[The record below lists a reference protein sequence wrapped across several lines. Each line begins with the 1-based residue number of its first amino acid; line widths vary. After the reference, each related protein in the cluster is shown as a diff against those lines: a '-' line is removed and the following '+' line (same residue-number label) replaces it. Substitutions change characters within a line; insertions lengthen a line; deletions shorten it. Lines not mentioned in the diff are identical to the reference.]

1 MNNKPEGYSS
11 RTDKRKD
18 KKINKIYNI
27 LITVVIILIIAVGAT
42 IFTGKDADV
51 STSPKETL
59 KADQTKQSD
68 TNQKADKNQESDKNQ
83 QSDEGQKSDE
93 DKEETP
99 TDENDSADDKDK
111 NKSDESKIV
120 EEAPTDSNV
129 NKAYSDTSWQSVGT
143 SQKGEHVTQ
152 FDQSSVDWKEMER
165 ALAYGAGINEKDMT
179 TWFIGNGGAPDKA
192 VGTISPKDGSQTFRV
207 HIEWIDGEGWKPTKV
222 EELARNDKGR

>member
-1 MNNKPEGYSS
+1 LSC
-11 RTDKRKD
+11 KD

-99 TDENDSADDKDK
+99 TDESLLINLVYPINHLQISRIYRPAVFLNSKINN
-111 NKSDESKIV
+111 NKSILRLFKRKI
-120 EEAPTDSNV
+120 E
-129 NKAYSDTSWQSVGT
+129 
-143 SQKGEHVTQ
+143 
-152 FDQSSVDWKEMER
+152 
-165 ALAYGAGINEKDMT
+165 AGIER
-179 TWFIGNGGAPDKA
+179 WSGQH
-192 VGTISPKDGSQTFRV
+192 PKQLMRMD
-207 HIEWIDGEGWKPTKV
+207 
-222 EELARNDKGR
+222 

>member
-42 IFTGKDADV
+42 IFTGKDAEV

-68 TNQKADKNQESDKNQ
+68 TNQKADKNQ